1 MPIRSPLRFAEH
13 MLPSPNPITEW
24 THFWKWLDSRRAPLV
39 APRPTGHN
47 TGLTVRA
54 RVDEGRWIA
63 DCPWGCGVSFNL
75 PRNVSSFW
83 CTECAGG
90 GWGNT
95 AALVWPD
102 RMTDLT
108 VNLESLPA
116 ILQFW
121 PCASCL
127 LRTPGS
133 VLCDMCR
140 CMQGRGV

>member
-1 MPIRSPLRFAEH
+1 MPVRSPLRFAEH
-13 MLPSPNPITEW
+13 MLPAPTPILEW
-24 THFWKWLDSRRAPLV
+24 AHFWEWLDSQRPQP

-47 TGLTVRA
+47 PDLTVMA

-75 PRNVSSFW
+75 PRNATTFW

-95 AALVWPD
+95 AELAWPD
-102 RMTDLT
+102 RMPELT

-127 LRTPGS
+127 LRPAVG
-133 VLCDMCR
+133 LCATCKGMH
-140 CMQGRGV
+140 GEAT